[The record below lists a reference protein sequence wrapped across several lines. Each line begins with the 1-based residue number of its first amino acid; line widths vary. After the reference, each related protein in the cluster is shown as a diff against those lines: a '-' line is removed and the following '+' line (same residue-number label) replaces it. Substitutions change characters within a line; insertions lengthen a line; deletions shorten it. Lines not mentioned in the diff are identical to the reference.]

1 MPAQDE
7 ERGRVLGVPI
17 SGSGPGWVGDEQ
29 QRVLGFPADWVRLP
43 RLGPAVRRIRGLL
56 SAVRGQDAGRRGR

>member
-1 MPAQDE
+1 MPAHHE

-17 SGSGPGWVGDEQ
+17 SGGRPGWVGDEQ
-29 QRVLGFPADWVRLP
+29 QRVLGFPADWFRLP

-56 SAVRGQDAGRRGR
+56 SGGAGQDPGAPGR